1 MIQFIDYEK
10 YYSKEKIVEAKDIKI
25 KEQSISFIMG
35 PNGSGKTTLLKC
47 LLDLEKYNGTILI
60 DGNRSSSELENCLV
74 IWDDCPFY
82 SNNTG
87 LENLFIFGEQKK
99 CKNEI
104 LELSKKYLDMN
115 LLKKKVKTYS
125 YGQKKK
131 LALILVDIL
140 QPKYLFMDEI
150 SNGLDYEMMQ
160 ELKRH
165 LKELSQKMTIILTG
179 HQFSFYDEVIDEL
192 YLIKDKQL
200 RKYDKYSDGN
210 KSLEEVYNE
219 ELYL

>member
-1 MIQFIDYEK
+1 M
-10 YYSKEKIVEAKDIKI
+10 
-25 KEQSISFIMG
+25 
-35 PNGSGKTTLLKC
+35 
-47 LLDLEKYNGTILI
+47 
-60 DGNRSSSELENCLV
+60 
-74 IWDDCPFY
+74 
-82 SNNTG
+82 
-87 LENLFIFGEQKK
+87 ENLSIFGEQKK
-99 CKNEI
+99 SKNEI
-104 LELSKKYLDMN
+104 VELSKKYLDRN
-115 LLKKKVKTYS
+115 VLKKKVKTYS

-160 ELKRH
+160 ELKKH

-179 HQFSFYDEVIDEL
+179 HQFSFYDEIIDAL

-210 KSLEEVYNE
+210 KSLEDVYNE